1 MEWSDKDG
9 TIKKIIGGFI
19 AGFLS
24 NKALKSISNTSD
36 EKEQIAFFNKII
48 NTLSANEKEKLYDFI
63 TNLKNKYNFQ
73 EFRNKLTIVPVK

>member
-19 AGFLS
+19 ADFLS

-48 NTLSANEKEKLYDFI
+48 NTLSANEKEKLYDYELRSW
-63 TNLKNKYNFQ
+63 T
-73 EFRNKLTIVPVK
+73 